1 MKKFLIKICAL
12 LTVSSMLIGVVFMSD
27 FATAY
32 SMAAANTVE
41 TPESSRDA
49 LKKYKE
55 ISEINNATILGVDFT
70 YYQQCLTWGKQYK
83 NYMSQ
88 PIDNLFTYVKSQ
100 GINTIQ

>member
-49 LKKYKE
+49 LKKYK
-55 ISEINNATILGVDFT
+55 
-70 YYQQCLTWGKQYK
+70 
-83 NYMSQ
+83 
-88 PIDNLFTYVKSQ
+88 
-100 GINTIQ
+100 

>member
-49 LKKYKE
+49 LKNIKKFQKSTMLQYWE
-55 ISEINNATILGVDFT
+55 LILPIISSV
-70 YYQQCLTWGKQYK
+70 
-83 NYMSQ
+83 
-88 PIDNLFTYVKSQ
+88 
-100 GINTIQ
+100 

>member
-49 LKKYKE
+49 PVSYTHL
-55 ISEINNATILGVDFT
+55 SN
-70 YYQQCLTWGKQYK
+70 
-83 NYMSQ
+83 S
-88 PIDNLFTYVKSQ
+88 
-100 GINTIQ
+100 